1 MNKVVFK
8 ILISGMSKRNLARNI
23 IIYKPYKTFKAV
35 FRFKNTHR
43 YYNYKISQLLGE
55 FKKTSQFRKCDE
67 NYYTMDELTW
77 DSVYIKQKHSL
88 LSFQSDKRISDVF
101 DFFKKRKLEIVYVF
115 VAGGASTW
123 CSGYQFVVHPNEAV
137 HKHKPHVHVVKD
149 DMSVRYSL
157 ETLERFPQDVFRRE
171 YKRDEKKIIIPALKK
186 NQKKLWDYWNCYM
199 GGYCSPTID
208 CQGKEYYKES

>member
-1 MNKVVFK
+1 M
-8 ILISGMSKRNLARNI
+8 
-23 IIYKPYKTFKAV
+23 
-35 FRFKNTHR
+35 
-43 YYNYKISQLLGE
+43 LGE
-55 FKKTSQFRKCDE
+55 VIKTIQFRKCDE

-77 DSVYIKQKHSL
+77 DNVYIKQNHSL
-88 LSFQSDKRISDVF
+88 LAFQSDKRISDVF

-115 VAGGASTW
+115 VAGGTSTW

-157 ETLERFPQDVFRRE
+157 ETLERFPQDVFSRE

>member
-1 MNKVVFK
+1 M
-8 ILISGMSKRNLARNI
+8 
-23 IIYKPYKTFKAV
+23 
-35 FRFKNTHR
+35 
-43 YYNYKISQLLGE
+43 
-55 FKKTSQFRKCDE
+55 
-67 NYYTMDELTW
+67 
-77 DSVYIKQKHSL
+77 
-88 LSFQSDKRISDVF
+88 
-101 DFFKKRKLEIVYVF
+101 
-115 VAGGASTW
+115 
-123 CSGYQFVVHPNEAV
+123 HPNEAV

-157 ETLERFPQDVFRRE
+157 ETLERFPQDVFSRE